1 MKQTFLLIDKAMNTI
16 EIELDETNQKEFY
29 RDYIKIE
36 KAKRHFKKSEMNQE
50 ITNYLKK
57 EKKLEKENE

>member
-36 KAKRHFKKSEMNQE
+36 KAKRNFKKSELNKVINE
-50 ITNYLKK
+50 YLKK
-57 EKKLEKENE
+57 EKENE